1 MLVGGFNH
9 LGKYEFV
16 NGKDDNP
23 YIMENK
29 TCSKPPT
36 RYPCLFY
43 DGWWLT
49 YPSEKYYIVEWDDEI
64 PNIWKNKFHVPNIS
78 KPPTSMVLTGVSI
91 WVYMEFLV
99 LIIYWGTQLNL
110 IPNTYIYI
118 YIYMHMRHG
127 QNMAYDGIW
136 VYGHPSHN
144 GNPYNE
150 YFNPINGLTSIAQ
163 YGKLTHVLTTTCVW
177 SFWRKHNMDFKT
189 SLKWENRWS
198 FTIPADQLQYWL

>member
-1 MLVGGFNH
+1 MFQTTHQVPMSFLCWLVVDLPFW
-9 LGKYEFV
+9 KIIYSQ
-16 NGKDDNP
+16 
-23 YIMENK
+23 M
-29 TCSKPPT
+29 
-36 RYPCLFY
+36 
-43 DGWWLT
+43 GWWNSQ
-49 YPSEKYYIVEWDDEI
+49 YMKK
-64 PNIWKNKFHVPNIS
+64 KNHVPNIS

-118 YIYMHMRHG
+118 HMHMRHA

>member
-1 MLVGGFNH
+1 MKFPIYEKINFMFQTFPNHQPVWYLLGWVFGFTWNFWYWSSIGV
-9 LGKYEFV
+9 L
-16 NGKDDNP
+16 NW
-23 YIMENK
+23 
-29 TCSKPPT
+29 TS
-36 RYPCLFY
+36 YP
-43 DGWWLT
+43 
-49 YPSEKYYIVEWDDEI
+49 I
-64 PNIWKNKFHVPNIS
+64 H
-78 KPPTSMVLTGVSI
+78 
-91 WVYMEFLV
+91 
-99 LIIYWGTQLNL
+99 
-110 IPNTYIYI
+110 IYI
-118 YIYMHMRHG
+118 YIHMHMRHA